1 MWRVPKGCK
10 LDVHA
15 HRTYILCDTWVK
27 QNRLK
32 HMLEAVIMSYYRG
45 TTQIDEKST
54 PSCTIIHADLIT
66 GSDPGD
72 SYFDSLA
79 FGSGHPRKSIQ

>member
-1 MWRVPKGCK
+1 
-10 LDVHA
+10 
-15 HRTYILCDTWVK
+15 
-27 QNRLK
+27 
-32 HMLEAVIMSYYRG
+32 MSYYRG

-72 SYFDSLA
+72 SYFDSIA